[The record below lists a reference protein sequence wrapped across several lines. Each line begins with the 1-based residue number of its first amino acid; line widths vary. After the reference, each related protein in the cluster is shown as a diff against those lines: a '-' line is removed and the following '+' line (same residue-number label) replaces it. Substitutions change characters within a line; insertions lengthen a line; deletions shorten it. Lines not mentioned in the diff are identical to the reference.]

1 MGGDSQE
8 GRPGGVPWSRRRF
21 VGAAFAASG
30 TLALAGCGRKAG
42 SGPRPL
48 RIGYVTPAT
57 GPLAPFSAADD
68 YVLAGVRAA
77 LAQGILRGGVRH
89 PVEILAQDSQSNPN
103 RAAEVT
109 SRLIDADVD
118 LVLAASTADTV
129 NPVADLCEAG
139 EVPCL
144 TTDTPWQAWFFGRS
158 GDPRRGFDWTYHF
171 CWGVDQLFQVYL
183 DLWDRLET
191 NKVVGALWPNDAEG
205 NAFSAPRTGFAAAMQ
220 ARGYRVVD
228 TGRFQPS
235 TDDFSAQIRAFKEA
249 GAQLLTGVLTPPA
262 FQTFWTQA
270 AQQDFRPRIATVAKA
285 LLFPAVA
292 ASMGTRGHGLTTEV
306 WWSPH
311 HPFRSSLGGMT
322 AAQYSA
328 DYGRASGRSWTQPM
342 GFRHALFEVAA
353 NAFARAASIDDPRA
367 IRDAIAATAMDTLV
381 GRVDFP
387 HGPVPNIAT
396 TPLVGG
402 QWQGSANGG
411 IELQVV
417 DDTRAPAIPVTA
429 PLQVLP
435 DAR

>member
-1 MGGDSQE
+1 MGGDSQK
-8 GRPGGVPWSRRRF
+8 GRPGGAPWSRRRF
-21 VGAAFAASG
+21 VGAAVAATG
-30 TLALAGCGRKAG
+30 TLALGGCRRRRGVG
-42 SGPRPL
+42 LRPL

-77 LAQGILRGGVRH
+77 LAQGIVRGAARH
-89 PVEILAQDSQSNPN
+89 PVEILAEDSQSNPN

-144 TTDTPWQAWFFGRS
+144 TTDTPWQAYFFGRS
-158 GDPRRGFDWTYHF
+158 GDPRRGFEWTYHF

-183 DLWDRLET
+183 DLWDRLDT
-191 NKVVGALWPNDAEG
+191 NKVVAALWPNDAEG
-205 NAFSAPRTGFAAAMQ
+205 NAFSEPQHGFASAMR
-220 ARGYRVVD
+220 ARGYTPVD
-228 TGRFQPS
+228 TGRFQPA

-292 ASMGTRGHGLTTEV
+292 ASMGARGHGLTTEV
-306 WWSPH
+306 WWSPY
-311 HPFRSSLGGMT
+311 HPFRSSLGGMSAT
-322 AAQYSA
+322 QY
-328 DYGRASGRSWTQPM
+328 ASGYEQSSGRNWTQPM

-353 NAFARAASIDDPRA
+353 SVLARAGSIDDPRS
-367 IRDAIAATAMDTLV
+367 IRAAIASTSMDTLV
-381 GRVDFP
+381 GRVDFAR
-387 HGPVPNIAT
+387 GPVPNIAT

-402 QWQGSANGG
+402 QWQAQAGGG
-411 IELQVV
+411 IVLQVV